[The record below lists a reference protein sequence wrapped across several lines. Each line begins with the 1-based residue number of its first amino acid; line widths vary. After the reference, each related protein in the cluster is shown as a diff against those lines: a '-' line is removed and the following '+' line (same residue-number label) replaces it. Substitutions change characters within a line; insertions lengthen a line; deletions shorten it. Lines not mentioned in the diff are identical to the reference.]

1 MNVSVKQLN
10 RKVIENQNLQV
21 DDEAINNPNKGGL
34 KNNPKKKRVTD
45 VTREKW
51 FWDKAVLS

>member
-34 KNNPKKKRVTD
+34 KNNPKKKLVTD

-51 FWDKAVLS
+51 FWDKVVLS